1 MALPTAATLEAL
13 TNLAA
18 DPRNLVWIISG
29 RDGDFLEQNLG
40 HIDNIGFS
48 AEHGGFLRERGS
60 KEWKNLTNNLDM
72 TWMSDVLD
80 IFKYYTEVRP
90 CFGYV
95 CGRWLIF
102 LVSIEN
108 YGQSYRGEEEFDN
121 VAL

>member
-29 RDGDFLEQNLG
+29 RDGEFLEQNLG
-40 HIDNIGFS
+40 HIDNLGFS

-90 CFGYV
+90 CSGCV

-102 LVSIEN
+102 LVPIAN
-108 YGQSYRGEEEFDN
+108 YRQSHRGEEEFDN